1 MLFEKINSGSYF
13 LLNYSDITNNLNDY
27 NKNTDDIINLN
38 LINLDKFE
46 KLELGYS
53 NIIRFDKNRIIGIKN
68 NNDNDCSLDVYNIK
82 TKKVETSIKLN
93 SKGKNYKIYY
103 KYNIILLINDAQ
115 IYIIDSKKFRII
127 KEIKSKPEPEKK
139 DNDSKRNYSVWGY
152 SNYEDPFVEEL
163 EKYHK

>member
-1 MLFEKINSGSYF
+1 M
-13 LLNYSDITNNLNDY
+13 
-27 NKNTDDIINLN
+27 
-38 LINLDKFE
+38 
-46 KLELGYS
+46 
-53 NIIRFDKNRIIGIKN
+53 
-68 NNDNDCSLDVYNIK
+68 DVYNIK

-103 KYNIILLINDAQ
+103 KYNIILIINDAQ

-139 DNDSKRNYSVWGY
+139 DNESKRNYSVWGY

-163 EKYHK
+163 EKYHKYVYGEILTANSIGIIYEGNLYYLEDNNSDSSFEKVDIINSEDGYDDYRTWKL